1 MTPSQMATVAETL
14 TVAALQMRSGTN
26 KELNVASALGLVHA
40 AADAGATYIQLPEYF
55 NFYGPA
61 RYFEDA
67 SEPVAG
73 PTTRQMSEVARERRV
88 TLHLGSVLEKSP
100 LAGRPYNTSV
110 LIGKSGEILA
120 TYQKVHLFDVDV
132 PDEVTYHE
140 SAAITPGSQLVV
152 AALDEFTLGLTIC
165 FDVRFAELYRALAM
179 RGATVFAVPAAF
191 SAATGPAHWEV
202 LVRARAIENHA
213 FVVAAT
219 QSGTT
224 DEGLATHGHAMIIDP
239 WGAVLAESQTD
250 QPEIVVAT
258 LDLSDVIRRRRA
270 IDVLALRRP
279 ELYGEV
285 SSVKVN
291 ES

>member
-179 RGATVFAVPAAF
+179 RGATVFAVPA
-191 SAATGPAHWEV
+191 
-202 LVRARAIENHA
+202 IENHA